1 MGLFVARWQLPQ
13 WASALLQSPRKIPWD
28 PVMIAQSVAQK
39 GFALNAS
46 ILTHCVIWLY
56 SWASGKDG
64 KQGSDR
70 RERSSG
76 DQRPL
81 GLPTARRFWAV

>member
-13 WASALLQSPRKIPWD
+13 WASALLQSPRKIPWA

-76 DQRPL
+76 GQRPL
-81 GLPTARRFWAV
+81 GLPTVRRFWAV